1 MTNRKTTR
9 RALVMS
15 LLSLLLCCSMLVGT
29 TFAWFTDSVTS
40 GKNKII
46 AGNLDVELYYKLNAN
61 DQWAKVTSET
71 ELFDDAALWEPGYT
85 QVVYLKV
92 ANEGTLALKYQ
103 LGVNIIAETQGK
115 NVDNEMFKLSD
126 YIKFDAI
133 ETAEPNFYTDRDEA
147 RKAVT
152 DPQIISA
159 GYGKASQLLA
169 AEEGKES
176 AEYVT
181 LVVYMPEETNNKAN
195 YREVKPEITLGV
207 NLVATQL
214 THESDSFNNKY
225 DEKAEYLPVWNGE
238 AGEVPEA
245 DTNGVITI
253 TTAEELAAFAAA
265 VNAGTSYSGKTV
277 QLAADINLAN
287 KPWTPIGACDG
298 PAYFQGTFDGQGHTI
313 YGLNVDKSA
322 DDYMY
327 STAGFFGWIDT
338 GAATIKNVNISG
350 ATVKGS
356 HWVGA
361 LVGYMS
367 GTVENCTVS
376 NSSVVGVHVTD
387 DADGDKVGGLVGY
400 LNKGALISNTVAN
413 TTVSANRDLG
423 GLVGA
428 VVAGQTLTGNKVE
441 NVTLAYVTE
450 KSYASAGEIVSGR
463 TGFVPDNTNTA
474 TNVQIIK
481 GTEEIPGVVVT
492 ADEIYQV
499 TSKEGLLNVR
509 NLIDTTTTGEGV
521 PMKIKLMADIDLA
534 GENWKAIDKMW
545 VEFDGNGHTIS
556 NLKAEGLKAGLFGYL
571 GGGIIKNLTLENVHT
586 TGAQAGTFAGAVEG
600 TIENCT
606 LKGNNSVTY
615 APYVTEDYTETWGGI
630 GAICGVAQPMV
641 VNATIAEG
649 ATVTL
654 NYGAIETNAPYVD
667 QLTGYISKT
676 NGTIVNNG
684 EIIVAVNDT
693 AALIDAI
700 KNAPVGQETTVS
712 LASGTYAGNMDITV
726 AALGA
731 SGGDV
736 VIKAAEGATPVITGT
751 VTLGYHNQ
759 TVGATMYNANVTF
772 EGITFDH
779 ANAAT
784 HSLDVQDVKS
794 LTLKNCTIIGDG
806 EYGIT
811 SARGNATGTSKIV
824 DCTFKNAGMQLLGN
838 LATGLVIERC
848 TFEDSCI
855 NVQGGN
861 GVTVQNCTFDNTLTD
876 AHLGNGFYL
885 VRSNSTPI
893 TVKDC
898 KATIDSTVTGVAAGQ
913 AKWYLLANRG
923 TTNWTVENVEITMTD
938 AALAQTE
945 LKVTACT
952 STGLINTTNLTVNGT
967 VQ

>member
-46 AGNLDVELYYKLNAN
+46 AGNLDVELYYKLNAKDN
-61 DQWAKVTSET
+61 WAKVTSET
-71 ELFDDAALWEPGYT
+71 ELFDDGALWEPGYT

-126 YIKFDAI
+126 YIEFDAI
-133 ETAEPNFYTDRDEA
+133 ESKTETDVLYADRAAA
-147 RKAVT
+147 RAAVT

-159 GYGKASQLLA
+159 GYGKASKLLA

-225 DEKAEYLPVWNGE
+225 DEKAEYLPAWNGE

-245 DTNGVITI
+245 DVNGVITI

-265 VNAGTSYSGKTV
+265 VNAGTSYSGETV

-287 KPWTPIGACDG
+287 KRWTPIGACNSS
-298 PAYFQGTFDGQGHTI
+298 AYFQGTFDGQGHTI
-313 YGLNVDKSA
+313 YGLNVDNST
-322 DDYMY
+322 DTYMY

-361 LVGYMS
+361 LVGFMT
-367 GTVENCTVS
+367 GTVENCTV
-376 NSSVVGVHVTD
+376 TD
-387 DADGDKVGGLVGY
+387 SAVMGFNVNADANGDKIGGLVGY
-400 LNKGALISNTVAN
+400 MNSGA
-413 TTVSANRDLG
+413 
-423 GLVGA
+423 GA
-428 VVAGQTLTGNKVE
+428 LTGNTVS
-441 NVTLAYVTE
+441 NTSVSGYRDVAGLAGAVADTNAVKNNTVKDSSVVYE
-450 KSYASAGEIVSGR
+450 ADYAAAIVSAK
-463 TGFVPDNTNTA
+463 TAVVVDDTNTA

-481 GTEEIPGVVVT
+481 GTEKAPGVVEVGPRSF
-492 ADEIYQV
+492 EI
-499 TSKEGLLNVR
+499 TGKEGLLNLQKVM
-509 NLIDTTTTGEGV
+509 DVTSCGEGV
-521 PMKIKLMADIDLA
+521 PMKVKLLADINLA
-534 GENWKAIDKMW
+534 GETWKPFDKMW
-545 VEFDGNGHTIS
+545 VEFDGNGKTIS
-556 NLKAEGLKAGLFGYL
+556 NLKAEGWKAGLFGYL

-615 APYVTEDYTETWGGI
+615 APYVTEGYTETWGGI

-684 EIIVAVNDT
+684 KITANKTVSTIADLKAASASGANITLAGTVDLGGAAGNYLTLTKDTTITGGTIQGTGWTGELNYAVNATSGNIVFDGVTFDT
-693 AALIDAI
+693 SNWSTD
-700 KNAPVGQETTVS
+700 GW
-712 LASGTYAGNMDITV
+712 
-726 AALGA
+726 
-731 SGGDV
+731 
-736 VIKAAEGATPVITGT
+736 ATWGISVNVNGS
-751 VTLGYHNQ
+751 
-759 TVGATMYNANVTF
+759 ANVTF
-772 EGITFDH
+772 R
-779 ANAAT
+779 N
-784 HSLDVQDVKS
+784 
-794 LTLKNCTIIGDG
+794 
-806 EYGIT
+806 
-811 SARGNATGTSKIV
+811 
-824 DCTFKNAGMQLLGN
+824 CTFKGGQCPIYQSGADSVITLENCKFETTTVAIQCEIYSGDFSLGQN
-838 LATGLVIERC
+838 LIVK
-848 TFEDSCI
+848 
-855 NVQGGN
+855 
-861 GVTVQNCTFDNTLTD
+861 NCDF
-876 AHLGNGFYL
+876 
-885 VRSNSTPI
+885 
-893 TVKDC
+893 
-898 KATIDSTVTGVAAGQ
+898 TGVADVLHIYDYDKNPSSDAIAQ
-913 AKWYLLANRG
+913 YL
-923 TTNWTVENVEITMTD
+923 TD
-938 AALAQTE
+938 NGNTFTGVCKQTC
-945 LKVTACT
+945 K
-952 STGLINTTNLTVNGT
+952 
-967 VQ
+967 

>member
-46 AGNLDVELYYKLNAN
+46 AGNLDVELYYKLNAKDN
-61 DQWAKVTSET
+61 WAKVTSET
-71 ELFDDAALWEPGYT
+71 ELFDDGALWEPGYT

-126 YIKFDAI
+126 YIVFDAI
-133 ETAEPNFYTDRDEA
+133 ESKTETDVLYADRAAA
-147 RKAVT
+147 RAAVT

-159 GYGKASQLLA
+159 GYGKASKLLA

-225 DEKAEYLPVWNGE
+225 DEKAEYLPAWNGE

-245 DTNGVITI
+245 DVNGVITI

-265 VNAGTSYSGKTV
+265 VNAGTSYSGETV

-287 KPWTPIGACDG
+287 KRWTPIGACNSS
-298 PAYFQGTFDGQGHTI
+298 AYFQGTFDGQGHTI
-313 YGLNVDKSA
+313 YGLNVDNST
-322 DDYMY
+322 DTYMY
-327 STAGFFGWIDT
+327 STAGFFGWIDA

-361 LVGYMS
+361 LVGYMT
-367 GTVENCTVS
+367 GTVENCTV
-376 NSSVVGVHVTD
+376 TD
-387 DADGDKVGGLVGY
+387 SAVMGFNVNEDANGDKIGGLVGY
-400 LNKGALISNTVAN
+400 MNSGA
-413 TTVSANRDLG
+413 
-423 GLVGA
+423 GA
-428 VVAGQTLTGNKVE
+428 LTGNTVS
-441 NVTLAYVTE
+441 NTSVSGYRDVAGLAGAVADTNAVKNNTVKDSSVVYE
-450 KSYASAGEIVSGR
+450 ADYAAAIVSAK
-463 TGFVPDNTNTA
+463 TAVVVDDTNTA

-481 GTEEIPGVVVT
+481 GKEKAPGVVEVGPRSF
-492 ADEIYQV
+492 EI
-499 TSKEGLLNVR
+499 TGKEGLLNLQKVM
-509 NLIDTTTTGEGV
+509 DVTSCGEGV
-521 PMKIKLMADIDLA
+521 PMKVKLLADIDLA
-534 GENWKAIDKMW
+534 GETWKPFDKMW
-545 VEFDGNGHTIS
+545 VEFDGNDHTIS
-556 NLKAEGLKAGLFGYL
+556 NLKAEGWKAGLFGYL

-615 APYVTEDYTETWGGI
+615 APYVTEGYTETWGGI

-700 KNAPVGQETTVS
+700 KNAPIGQETTVS

-751 VTLGYHNQ
+751 VTLGYHEQ
-759 TVGATMYNANVTF
+759 TIGATMYNANVTF

-861 GVTVQNCTFDNTLTD
+861 GVTVQNCTFNNTLTD

-938 AALAQTE
+938 AASAQTE

-952 STGLINTTNLTVNGT
+952 STGLINTTNLTVNGI

>member
-46 AGNLDVELYYKLNAN
+46 AGNLDVELYYKLNAKDN
-61 DQWAKVTSET
+61 WAKVTSET
-71 ELFDDAALWEPGYT
+71 ELFDDGALWEPGYT

-126 YIKFDAI
+126 YIEFDAI
-133 ETAEPNFYTDRDEA
+133 ESKTETDVLYADRAAA
-147 RKAVT
+147 RAAVT

-159 GYGKASQLLA
+159 GYGKASKLLA

-225 DEKAEYLPVWNGE
+225 DEKAEYLPAWNGE

-245 DTNGVITI
+245 DVNGVITI

-265 VNAGTSYSGKTV
+265 VNAGTSYSGETV

-287 KPWTPIGACDG
+287 KRWTPIGACNSS
-298 PAYFQGTFDGQGHTI
+298 AYFQGTFDGQGHTI
-313 YGLNVDKSA
+313 YGLNVDNST
-322 DDYMY
+322 DTYMY

-361 LVGYMS
+361 LVGFMT
-367 GTVENCTVS
+367 GTVENCTV
-376 NSSVVGVHVTD
+376 TD
-387 DADGDKVGGLVGY
+387 SAVMGFNVNEDANGDKIGGLVGY
-400 LNKGALISNTVAN
+400 MNSGA
-413 TTVSANRDLG
+413 
-423 GLVGA
+423 GA
-428 VVAGQTLTGNKVE
+428 LTGNTVS
-441 NVTLAYVTE
+441 NTSVSGHRDVAGLAGAVATTNAVKNNTVKDSSVVYE
-450 KSYASAGEIVSGR
+450 ADYAAAIVSAK
-463 TGFVPDNTNTA
+463 TAVVVDDTNTA

-481 GTEEIPGVVVT
+481 GKEKAPGVVEVGPRSF
-492 ADEIYQV
+492 EI
-499 TSKEGLLNVR
+499 TGKEGLLNLQKVM
-509 NLIDTTTTGEGV
+509 DVTSCGEGV
-521 PMKIKLMADIDLA
+521 PMKVKLLADIDLA
-534 GENWKAIDKMW
+534 GETWKPFDKMW
-545 VEFDGNGHTIS
+545 VEFDGNDHTIS
-556 NLKAEGLKAGLFGYL
+556 NLKAEGWKAGLFGYL

-615 APYVTEDYTETWGGI
+615 APYVTEGYTETWGGI

-684 EIIVAVNDT
+684 KITANKTVSTIADLKAASASGANITLAGTVDLGGAAGNYLTLTKDTTITGGTIQGTGWTGELNYAVNATSGNIVFDGVTFDT
-693 AALIDAI
+693 SNWSTD
-700 KNAPVGQETTVS
+700 GW
-712 LASGTYAGNMDITV
+712 
-726 AALGA
+726 
-731 SGGDV
+731 
-736 VIKAAEGATPVITGT
+736 ATWGISVNVNGS
-751 VTLGYHNQ
+751 
-759 TVGATMYNANVTF
+759 ANVTF
-772 EGITFDH
+772 R
-779 ANAAT
+779 N
-784 HSLDVQDVKS
+784 
-794 LTLKNCTIIGDG
+794 
-806 EYGIT
+806 
-811 SARGNATGTSKIV
+811 
-824 DCTFKNAGMQLLGN
+824 CTFKGGQCPIYQSGADSVITLENCKFETTTVAIQCEIYSGDFSLGQN
-838 LATGLVIERC
+838 LIVK
-848 TFEDSCI
+848 
-855 NVQGGN
+855 
-861 GVTVQNCTFDNTLTD
+861 NCDF
-876 AHLGNGFYL
+876 
-885 VRSNSTPI
+885 
-893 TVKDC
+893 
-898 KATIDSTVTGVAAGQ
+898 TGVADVLHIYDYDKNPSSDAIAQ
-913 AKWYLLANRG
+913 YL
-923 TTNWTVENVEITMTD
+923 TD
-938 AALAQTE
+938 NGNTFTGVCKQTC
-945 LKVTACT
+945 K
-952 STGLINTTNLTVNGT
+952 
-967 VQ
+967 